1 MDKRK
6 ILRNRSLKLLTLL
19 LTSMLIATASAAV
32 YNYMYV
38 QSEDISAKVAK
49 VTFASAADSTA
60 AGFSAGTNGTYASF
74 NSMAG
79 WPNATRTYQATCG
92 IQNSHTAAVEI
103 ELKFDLAGDW
113 SGDTGQIDSITV
125 ILRNTAGGTQ
135 QGTTITV
142 GSAGSTTGAINIPAS
157 NCNITP
163 IPPRELVAVAI
174 ASSIFVI
181 NPPVTPSV
189 RLRNL
194 NEINAI
200 GIRQHIPAHPDLI
213 TRPHPKFIP

>member
-32 YNYMYV
+32 YNYMYME
-38 QSEDISAKVAK
+38 SLDISAKAVKVAF
-49 VTFASAADSTA
+49 VSAADSTA
-60 AGFSAGTNGTYASF
+60 AVFSPGTNGTYASF

-79 WPNATRTYQATCG
+79 WPNATRTYQAACG

-113 SGDTGQIDSITV
+113 SGNIGQVDSLTV
-125 ILRNTAGGTQ
+125 ILRDSAGGTQ

-142 GSAGSTTGAINIPAS
+142 GSAGSSTGAINIPAS
-157 NCNITP
+157 TTWVVEWNIKWNANAQSTHQ
-163 IPPRELVAVAI
+163 
-174 ASSIFVI
+174 
-181 NPPVTPSV
+181 VTV
-189 RLRNL
+189 KL
-194 NEINAI
+194 A
-200 GIRQHIPAHPDLI
+200 LI
-213 TRPHPKFIP
+213 VTGEPGD